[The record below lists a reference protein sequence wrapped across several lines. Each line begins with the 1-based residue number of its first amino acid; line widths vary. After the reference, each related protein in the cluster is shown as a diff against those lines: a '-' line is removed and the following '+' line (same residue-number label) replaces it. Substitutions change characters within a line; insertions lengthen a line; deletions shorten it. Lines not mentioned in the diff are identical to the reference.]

1 MFQGRASQ
9 KCKHQQSLYIT
20 LTFLSNTRI
29 ITAELGGGVKCTQLH
44 GVNLRPGCISVSRV
58 PCHPLSPIVL
68 LVREQAG
75 KRLSQ
80 VSDGLR
86 LGFVL
91 VAGTEGLAKGV
102 EGIGQGLGFAA
113 KQRTKQKQD

>member
-1 MFQGRASQ
+1 M
-9 KCKHQQSLYIT
+9 
-20 LTFLSNTRI
+20 
-29 ITAELGGGVKCTQLH
+29 
-44 GVNLRPGCISVSRV
+44 
-58 PCHPLSPIVL
+58 L

-113 KQRTKQKQD
+113 KQRTKQEARLDHLRDHLGSYNTGVRC